1 MSDHRQE
8 VTIVIRQLGQ
18 RIRELRRILSLT
30 QEELAARAGI
40 SVSFLSMMERGDRVP
55 HIETL
60 AKLADALRV
69 PLPEM
74 FLGLGEAPES
84 SPRLL
89 DSFSSTNLST
99 PTTSKCCSWSRKRC
113 SRTSVQ
119 TPLSEPYA
127 LPNPRPLDARAQKS
141 GPEREVPGAADAI
154 TDNALVTSAEA
165 SAYCGRSRGWHGSAR
180 G

>member
-1 MSDHRQE
+1 MSEGRRQE

-60 AKLADALRV
+60 AKLSDALRV

-74 FLGLGEAPES
+74 FLGLGETPES

-89 DSFSSTNLST
+89 DSLIEYLEH
-99 PTTSKCCSWSRKRC
+99 
-113 SRTSVQ
+113 Q
-119 TPLSEPYA
+119 
-127 LPNPRPLDARAQKS
+127 PLDADDV
-141 GPEREVPGAADAI
+141 EVL
-154 TDNALVTSAEA
+154 LVVAKAMFKDKRPS
-165 SAYCGRSRGWHGSAR
+165 SSP
-180 G
+180 

>member
-1 MSDHRQE
+1 MSEGHRQE
-8 VTIVIRQLGQ
+8 VTMVIRQLGQ

-74 FLGLGEAPES
+74 FLGLGETPES

-89 DSFSSTNLST
+89 HSLIEYLEH
-99 PTTSKCCSWSRKRC
+99 
-113 SRTSVQ
+113 Q
-119 TPLSEPYA
+119 
-127 LPNPRPLDARAQKS
+127 PLDADDV
-141 GPEREVPGAADAI
+141 EVL
-154 TDNALVTSAEA
+154 LVVAKAMFKDKRPNS
-165 SAYCGRSRGWHGSAR
+165 SP
-180 G
+180 